1 VWHDCAAV
9 AVALAPPIVTSAGT
23 VALAAAVALDEAADE
38 LAAPCECECASS
50 PVGMCAE
57 APTQPLG
64 GKATSCA

>member
-23 VALAAAVALDEAADE
+23 VALALDEAADE
-38 LAAPCECECASS
+38 LAAPCECASS

-64 GKATSCA
+64 GKATSWA